1 MARGLPLVRPR
12 NVPDSK
18 STSHSAMA
26 IADSILAIQGR
37 YNGAYLTEFKR
48 RQTERQAMRRQAASP
63 SGTTL
68 P

>member
-1 MARGLPLVRPR
+1 
-12 NVPDSK
+12 
-18 STSHSAMA
+18 MA